1 MLNESVRRDM
11 STLEI
16 SLSADCF
23 LSRVFGKSMSG
34 KCGKMRQRNWE
45 KILERITSSLRDS
58 IAKNLNSD
66 EFHKW
71 RINLY
76 LDQLDETC
84 NSKNN
89 TDPEFILS
97 LTGLIF
103 ELLGD
108 TPNNTGR
115 RRLNRKDEFKLDNLR
130 SPYYIQTPSQKVETI
145 LEASRYEPYCDFH
158 TRTDLFQR
166 YMTKYNGN
174 PTGFLEWYKVKYPNV
189 YIKIF

>member
-1 MLNESVRRDM
+1 MLNESVRIDM
-11 STLEI
+11 NALEI
-16 SLSADCF
+16 SLSSDCF
-23 LSRVFGKSMSG
+23 LGNVFGKPMSG
-34 KCGKMRQRNWE
+34 KRGKISQKNWE
-45 KILERITSSLRDS
+45 KILKRIKSSLRES

-76 LDQLDETC
+76 LDQLDEAYE
-84 NSKNN
+84 SEHN

-103 ELLGD
+103 ELLGG

-115 RRLNRKDEFKLDNLR
+115 RRLNRKDEFKLNNLR
-130 SPYYIQTPSQKVETI
+130 SLNYIQTPSQKVETI

-158 TRTDLFQR
+158 RRTDLFKR

-174 PTGFLEWYKVKYPNV
+174 PEGFLEWYKEKYPDV
-189 YIKIF
+189 YVKIF